1 MENSFDELNGR
12 KEECHLLLAER
23 DRLVAEVFSIKQDN
37 LLMSSRQEEELR
49 LVHLIFQK
57 FELKIT
63 LKILN

>member
-12 KEECHLLLAER
+12 KEEYHLLLAER

>member
-12 KEECHLLLAER
+12 KEEYHLLLAER

-57 FELKIT
+57 FEVKIT

>member
-1 MENSFDELNGR
+1 MENSFDELNRR

-23 DRLVAEVFSIKQDN
+23 DWLVAEVFIIKQDN

>member
-12 KEECHLLLAER
+12 KEEYQLLLAER